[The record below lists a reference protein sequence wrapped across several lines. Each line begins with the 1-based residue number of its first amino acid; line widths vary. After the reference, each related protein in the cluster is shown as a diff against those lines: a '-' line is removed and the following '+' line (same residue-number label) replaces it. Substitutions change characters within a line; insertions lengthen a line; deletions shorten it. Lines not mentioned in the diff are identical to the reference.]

1 MTKKNDWVATMLFN
15 QPSSMEEVIANGVT
29 PENTGIQSKEYYKNI
44 DAIQET
50 FTGDDGKF
58 NEVAF
63 DNFYNSSLEMYNQFA
78 QEEWTKKLVKD
89 MDRDPFDWT
98 NPLNT
103 NVKDISATVKNG
115 YNPERRSMS
124 IAGIGNIGDPT
135 FSIREIAQDNEV
147 RDEAGNKLG

>member
-1 MTKKNDWVATMLFN
+1 MAKKNDWVATMLFN

-29 PENTGIQSKEYYKNI
+29 PDNTGIKSKDYYRNI

-50 FTGDDGKF
+50 FTGTDGKF

-78 QEEWTKKLVKD
+78 QEEWTKKLVED

-103 NVKDISATVKNG
+103 NVKDISATIKNG

-124 IAGIGNIGDPT
+124 IAGIGTIGDPT